1 MHPEAYIS
9 SAKKE
14 KKEKDLGCYRINLT
28 LLSQVESAIQK
39 QDTHMRNAIPAKVK
53 LEVTLRY
60 LATGDSLH
68 TLEALYRVGRSTI
81 SIFLPEVCEAIYSA
95 LKDYI
100 RIPSREDWIRIEHG
114 FRTKW
119 NFPGC
124 VGALDGKHI
133 NIFAPDDTSDY
144 YNYKGANS
152 IILLAL
158 VDDEYCFSYIN
169 VGTNGRASDGGV
181 YQKSNLAQAMENNTL
196 NLPDQSVIVANA
208 AFPLKTYLMKPY
220 QTTPTRRE
228 KIFNYRLSRARRIV
242 ENAFGIL
249 VTRFRVLINAI
260 DMTPKKI
267 DPITLAACTLHNWLR
282 KTSDMYITQR
292 SVDFEDIQQGVVVP
306 GAWRA
311 QMRQVLEG
319 LPLTRY
325 NNHASRRAEAI
336 RNTYAQ
342 LFETTEAVPW
352 QGHMI

>member
-1 MHPEAYIS
+1 MLPHQFDFYS
-9 SAKKE
+9 LKLK
-14 KKEKDLGCYRINLT
+14 
-28 LLSQVESAIQK
+28 AIQK

-144 YNYKGANS
+144 YNYKGVNS

-158 VDDEYCFSYIN
+158 VDDDYCFSYIN

-181 YQKSNLAQAMENNTL
+181 YQKSNLAQAMENNNL
-196 NLPDQSVIVANA
+196 NLPDQSVIVADA
-208 AFPLKTYLMKPY
+208 AFPLKTYLLKPY

-242 ENAFGIL
+242 ENAF
-249 VTRFRVLINAI
+249 
-260 DMTPKKI
+260 
-267 DPITLAACTLHNWLR
+267 
-282 KTSDMYITQR
+282 DMYITQR
-292 SVDFEDIQQGVVVP
+292 CVDFEDIQQGVVVP

-319 LPLTRY
+319 LPPTRY

>member
-1 MHPEAYIS
+1 MHLEAYIS

-14 KKEKDLGCYRINLT
+14 KKEKDL
-28 LLSQVESAIQK
+28 
-39 QDTHMRNAIPAKVK
+39 AKVK

-100 RIPSREDWIRIEHG
+100 RILSREDWIRIEHG

-124 VGALDGKHI
+124 VGALDGKYI
-133 NIFAPDDTSDY
+133 IIFATDDTSDY

-158 VDDEYCFSYIN
+158 VDDDYCFSYIN
-169 VGTNGRASDGGV
+169 VGVNGRA
-181 YQKSNLAQAMENNTL
+181 YQKSYLAQAMENNTL
-196 NLPDQSVIVANA
+196 NLPDQSVIVADA
-208 AFPLKTYLMKPY
+208 AFPLKSYLMKPY
-220 QTTPTRRE
+220 RTIPTRSE
-228 KIFNYRLSRARRIV
+228 KIFNYRLSRTRQIV

-249 VTRFRVLINAI
+249 VTRFRVLMNAI

-267 DPITLAACTLHNWLR
+267 DPVTLAACALHNWLR
-282 KTSDMYITQR
+282 KTSVST
-292 SVDFEDIQQGVVVP
+292 
-306 GAWRA
+306 
-311 QMRQVLEG
+311 
-319 LPLTRY
+319 
-325 NNHASRRAEAI
+325 SRKDA
-336 RNTYAQ
+336 
-342 LFETTEAVPW
+342 
-352 QGHMI
+352 